1 MLLKIFKGTRPR
13 VISLIIITLGAVW
26 LSAFLNPQIPG
37 SYQYETSPMPLY
49 ALLKSIIGGSALTG
63 VIFSFL
69 MLSLLIYLLVNFNTT
84 QFFINER
91 TFLPAVIYILIS
103 GLFPQN
109 QLLNPVLPAAIFL
122 MLAIKRIMGAY
133 RKPETAFNFFDAG
146 LLISIGSFF
155 YCNLIWFALLLFIGI
170 ALLRTI
176 NFNEIALSFLG
187 IITPYVLTTG
197 LYYVIGKNIGAL
209 FTHVKI
215 NLFGESPGYY
225 FQRLTIVVL
234 IFCGLMILVSM
245 AYLLTRISIQ
255 KIKSRK
261 TFYLLLWTFFI
272 SLALYIILPSVSVE
286 MVWITG
292 IPASY
297 ILTHYFVFVRKKL
310 LPEII
315 FTVFFMLILLVQ
327 LLYIL

>member
-1 MLLKIFKGTRPR
+1 MLLRIFKGTRPL
-13 VISLIIITLGAVW
+13 VISLIIITVGAVW
-26 LSAFLNPQIPG
+26 ISAFLNPQNPG
-37 SYQYETSPMPLY
+37 SFQYETSPMPLY
-49 ALLKSIIGGSALTG
+49 GLVKSIIGDGALPG

-69 MLSLLIYLLVNFNTT
+69 LFSLLIYLLVNFNTT
-84 QFFINER
+84 LFFINER
-91 TFLPAVIYILIS
+91 TFLPAVIYVLIS

-122 MLAIKRIMGAY
+122 MLAIIRIMGAY
-133 RKPETAFNFFDAG
+133 RKPGTAFNFFDAG

-155 YCNLIWFALLLFIGI
+155 YCNLIWFALLLFAGI

-187 IITPYVLTTG
+187 IITPYVITTG
-197 LYYVIGKNIGAL
+197 LYYVIGKDIGAL
-209 FTHVKI
+209 FTDVKI
-215 NLFGESPGYY
+215 NLFGESSGYY
-225 FQRLTIVVL
+225 FSRLTIVVL
-234 IFCGLMILVSM
+234 IFCGLMILVSL
-245 AYLLTRISIQ
+245 AYLITRINIQ

-261 TFYLLLWTFFI
+261 TFYLLLWAFSI

-292 IPASY
+292 IAASY
-297 ILTHYFVFVRKKL
+297 ILAHYFVFVKKKL

>member
-13 VISLIIITLGAVW
+13 VISLIIITTGTVW
-26 LSAFLNPQIPG
+26 LSAFLNPQIPA
-37 SYQYETSPMPLY
+37 SFQYETSPMPLY
-49 ALLKSIIGGSALTG
+49 SLVKSIIGGSALAG
-63 VIFSFL
+63 VIFSLL
-69 MLSLLIYLLVNFNTT
+69 MSSLLIYLLVNFNTT
-84 QFFINER
+84 LFFINER
-91 TFLPAVIYILIS
+91 TFLPAAIFLLIT

-109 QLLNPVLPAAIFL
+109 QLLNPVLPGAIFL
-122 MLAIKRIMGAY
+122 MLAIIRIMGAY
-133 RKPETAFNFFDAG
+133 RKPATAFNFFDAA

-155 YCNLIWFALLLFIGI
+155 YCNLIWFAILLFIGI
-170 ALLRTI
+170 ALLRTV

-187 IITPYVLTTG
+187 IATPYVLTIG
-197 LYYVIGKNIGAL
+197 LYYVIGKDIGA
-209 FTHVKI
+209 FFNDVKI
-215 NLFGESPGYY
+215 NLFGELQTYY

-234 IFCGLMILVSM
+234 IFCGLMILISM
-245 AYLLTRISIQ
+245 AYLITRISIQ

-297 ILTHYFVFVRKKL
+297 ILAHYFVFVRKKL

-315 FTVFFMLILLVQ
+315 FTVFFILILLVQ